1 MRSLLVLFLVSF
13 AVAGCGS
20 SANDEMQAWM
30 QAQRAETRPRVT
42 PLPAPKKFTPQP
54 YTEERSV
61 DPFSSQKLTQALRN
75 EMGQPSNSVLISIEL
90 NRRKEALE
98 YFPLDTMTMVGSLI
112 KKGLPVAL
120 VKADNLLY
128 QVKVGSYLGQNY
140 GKVIKV
146 SETEINLREI
156 VQDASGEWIERPTA
170 LQLQEGTK

>member
-1 MRSLLVLFLVSF
+1 VRWLQITLCATVLV
-13 AVAGCGS
+13 GCGS
-20 SANDEMQAWM
+20 SGTEDLQAWM
-30 QAQRAETRPRVT
+30 QTQRMDTRPRVT
-42 PLPAPKKFTPQP
+42 PIPAPKKFVPQP

-75 EMGQPSNSVLISIEL
+75 EMGQPSNSVLIAAEL

-146 SETEINLREI
+146 SETELNMREI
-156 VQDASGEWIERPTA
+156 VQDAGGEWIERPTT

>member
-1 MRSLLVLFLVSF
+1 MRWFPFAFFVSV
-13 AVAGCGS
+13 AVSGCGAS
-20 SANDEMQAWM
+20 VNDDLQAWM
-30 QAQRAETRPRVT
+30 QSQRAETRPRVS
-42 PLPAPKKFTPQP
+42 PIPAPKRFVPQA

-75 EMGQPSNSVLISIEL
+75 EMGHPSNSALISVEL

-98 YFPLDTMTMVGSLI
+98 YFPLDTMVMVGSLI
-112 KKGLPVAL
+112 KKGLPIAL

-128 QVKVGSYLGQNY
+128 QVKVGSYIGQNY

-146 SETEINLREI
+146 SETEMNLREI
-156 VQDASGEWIERPTA
+156 VQDASGEWIERPTT

>member
-1 MRSLLVLFLVSF
+1 MKLLLVAIFASAMLV
-13 AVAGCGS
+13 ACGS
-20 SANDEMQAWM
+20 SGNDDLQSWM
-30 QAQRAETRPRVT
+30 QAQRSETRPRVA
-42 PLPAPKKFTPQP
+42 PIPAPKKFVPQP

-75 EMGQPSNSVLISIEL
+75 EMGQPSNSALIAVEL

-98 YFPLDTMTMVGSLI
+98 YFPLDTMMMVGSLI

-128 QVKVGSYLGQNY
+128 QVKVGSYIGQNY

-146 SETEINLREI
+146 SETEMNLREI
-156 VQDASGEWIERPTA
+156 VQDAGGEWIERPTT